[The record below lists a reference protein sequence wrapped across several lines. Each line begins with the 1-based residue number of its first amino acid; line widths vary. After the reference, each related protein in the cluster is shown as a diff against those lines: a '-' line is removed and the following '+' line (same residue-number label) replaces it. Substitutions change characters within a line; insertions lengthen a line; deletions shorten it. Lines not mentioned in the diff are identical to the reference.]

1 MDTPLFIRA
10 KRDGQPLRRE
20 DIFHFIEGYTAG
32 RIPDYQAAAFAMAV
46 YFRGLDARETADL
59 TEAMMRSGRVLDFS
73 DLPQPKVDKHS
84 TGGVGDKTS
93 LVVAPAAAAGGLLVP
108 MISGRGLGHTGGTL
122 DKLESIPGFNTR
134 LNLAEFR
141 RVLAACGCALIGQ
154 TDELAPADRKLYA
167 LRDVTATVESLPLI
181 SASIMSKKLAEGI
194 DGLVLDVK
202 TGSGAF
208 MKKLEDS
215 RQLARRMVEIGAAC
229 GKRMT
234 ALITDMD
241 QPLGRAVGNA
251 LEVIECIETLKGRG
265 PRDLVE
271 ISRELTAAMFLL
283 GGVERSIESARARFD
298 SVLASGQAL
307 ERFRECI
314 SQQGGDACVLDDS
327 SRFARAQDEDAF
339 VAWEDGYVARLEA
352 ETVGRASMLLGAGR
366 ERLDSVIDPAV
377 GLVFEKK
384 VGDPVRAGER
394 ICAIYANDR
403 SRLPR
408 VREMLRSATVI
419 SPKPV
424 RPPVLIRERVSG
436 SSFGEPM
443 ESETQQSEI

>member
-1 MDTPLFIRA
+1 MDTPLFIRS
-10 KRDGQPLRRE
+10 KRDGLPLERQ
-20 DIFHFIEGYTAG
+20 DIFQFIEDYSAG

-59 TEAMMRSGRVLDFS
+59 TEAMMRSGQVLDLS
-73 DLPQPKVDKHS
+73 DLPQPKIDKHS

-93 LVVAPAAAAGGLLVP
+93 LVIAPAAAAGGLLVP

-141 RVLAACGCALIGQ
+141 RVLAGAGCALIGQ

-215 RQLARRMVEIGAAC
+215 RQLARRMVEIGTAC

-234 ALITDMD
+234 ALITDMN
-241 QPLGRAVGNA
+241 QPLGHAVGNA

-271 ISRELTAAMFLL
+271 VSRQLTAAMFVL
-283 GGVERSIESARARFD
+283 GGVEQSVESACARFD
-298 SVLASGQAL
+298 SVVASGQAL
-307 ERFRECI
+307 ERFRECVTL
-314 SQQGGDACVLDDS
+314 QGGDARVLDDY
-327 SRFARAQDEDAF
+327 SRFARAEHEESF
-339 VAWEDGYVARLEA
+339 VAWEDGYVATLEA

-366 ERLDSVIDPAV
+366 ERLDSVIDPAA

-384 VGDPVRAGER
+384 VGDAVRAGER

-403 SRLPR
+403 SRL
-408 VREMLRSATVI
+408 T
-419 SPKPV
+419 
-424 RPPVLIRERVSG
+424 
-436 SSFGEPM
+436 
-443 ESETQQSEI
+443 